1 MTLFHRIESPTPRPA
16 SLFRILAGL
25 AAAAFLTFAAAGPAQ
40 ARYASIVVDFE
51 TGRVLQEQGA
61 DERRHPASL
70 TKMMTLYLIFEALDQ
85 KQITLDTRWTV
96 SAHAAGQAPTKLG
109 LEEGDRIRVKDV
121 ILGLVTRSANDA
133 AAVAAEGLGGTEA
146 KFAETMTRRARQ
158 IGMAST
164 VFQNASGLP
173 NTAQIT
179 TARDMATLGQQL
191 IKRFPHHYHYFST
204 TEFVYEGRTFANHN
218 RLMRWYEGADGIK
231 TGFTNA
237 SGFNLVASAVR
248 DGRRIVG
255 AVIGGPNPTERD
267 QYMGKLLDASFSRTG
282 TLPVAQQPQ
291 TATTPR
297 QVASAAKAPAAKKP
311 APAEA
316 KPAATKRETGQAIHK
331 AEAAEWSIQ
340 VGAFNQRVLARKAAE
355 EAVRVAQRH
364 VADAEIQILGPAN
377 PARSAASHRARLT
390 GLTQSQ
396 ARAACRVL
404 DARDMDCM
412 IVGPAND
419 KRAARSVA
427 SAG

>member
-1 MTLFHRIESPTPRPA
+1 MTFFRRIESPPPRPA
-16 SLFRILAGL
+16 KIFRTLAGL
-25 AAAAFLTFAAAGPAQ
+25 AAAAFLTLAGAPAAQ

-85 KQITLDTRWTV
+85 KQIDLDTRWNV

-109 LEEGDRIRVKDV
+109 LEEGDRIRVRDV

-133 AAVAAEGLGGTEA
+133 AAVAAEGIGGSEPR
-146 KFAETMTRRARQ
+146 FAELMTRRARQ
-158 IGMAST
+158 IGMTST
-164 VFQNASGLP
+164 NFANASGLP
-173 NTAQIT
+173 NDAQVT
-179 TARDMATLGQQL
+179 TARDMAKLGQQL

-231 TGFTNA
+231 TGFIRA

-267 QYMGKLLDASFSRTG
+267 QYMGKLLDASFGRAGS
-282 TLPVAQQPQ
+282 LPNVQQPQ

-297 QVASAAKAPAAKKP
+297 QVASAAAKAPVAKKR
-311 APAEA
+311 AAAAEA
-316 KPAATKRETGQAIHK
+316 KPVRAHKRETGQAIHR
-331 AEAAEWSIQ
+331 AEA
-340 VGAFNQRVLARKAAE
+340 GTDRK
-355 EAVRVAQRH
+355 
-364 VADAEIQILGPAN
+364 
-377 PARSAASHRARLT
+377 
-390 GLTQSQ
+390 
-396 ARAACRVL
+396 
-404 DARDMDCM
+404 
-412 IVGPAND
+412 
-419 KRAARSVA
+419 SVV
-427 SAG
+427 